1 MYKIL
6 FVCMGNICRSP
17 TAHAVMQDVIDKAHL
32 SQCVQVDSAGTHAY
46 HVGAAPDARSQHHAG
61 LRGYSMASQQARQ
74 ITPQDFEQADLILA
88 MDWDNLALLQAQCP
102 PEMARKVRRMA
113 EFFQSHPD
121 TVVPDPYEGGA
132 AGFERVLDLV
142 EDGCQ
147 GLLAHLLTP
156 DALSRCVPQWQKL
169 ADQPALQREF
179 EFASFMEAMAFVQ
192 LVAIH
197 AEAHQHH
204 PEIWNVYHR
213 VRLTLTTHDANGL
226 TLKDLA
232 LAQAIDDCRVA
243 S

>member
-1 MYKIL
+1 
-6 FVCMGNICRSP
+6 
-17 TAHAVMQDVIDKAHL
+17 
-32 SQCVQVDSAGTHAY
+32 
-46 HVGAAPDARSQHHAG
+46 
-61 LRGYSMASQQARQ
+61 
-74 ITPQDFEQADLILA
+74 
-88 MDWDNLALLQAQCP
+88 
-102 PEMARKVRRMA
+102 MARKVRRMA
-113 EFFQSHPD
+113 EFFQSHAD

-132 AGFERVLDLV
+132 AGFEQVLDLL

-147 GLLAHLLTP
+147 GLLSHLLTP

-226 TLKDLA
+226 TVKDLA
-232 LAQAIDDCRVA
+232 LARAIDDCRVA

>member
-17 TAHAVMQDVIDKAHL
+17 TAQAVMQSFVDKAHL
-32 SQCVQVDSAGTHAY
+32 TACILVDSAGTHAY
-46 HVGAAPDARSQHHAG
+46 HAGAQPDGRSQRHAS
-61 LRGYSMASQQARQ
+61 LRGYSMSSLQARQ
-74 ITPQDFEQADLILA
+74 ISPPDFEQADLILA

-102 PEMARKVRRMA
+102 PAMMRKVRRMA
-113 EFFQSHPD
+113 EFFQTHPD

-132 AGFERVLDLV
+132 AGFEKVLDLV
-142 EDGCQ
+142 EDACQ

-156 DALSRCVPQWQKL
+156 DALARNLPEWRLLSKPS
-169 ADQPALQREF
+169 ALEREF
-179 EFASFMEAMAFVQ
+179 EFGHFLDAMAFVQ
-192 LVAIH
+192 RVAVQAH
-197 AEAHQHH
+197 AQQHH

-213 VRLTLTTHDANGL
+213 VRMTLTTHDANGL

-232 LAQAIDDCRVA
+232 LAHAIQECLVA

>member
-1 MYKIL
+1 M
-6 FVCMGNICRSP
+6 
-17 TAHAVMQDVIDKAHL
+17 
-32 SQCVQVDSAGTHAY
+32 
-46 HVGAAPDARSQHHAG
+46 
-61 LRGYSMASQQARQ
+61 
-74 ITPQDFEQADLILA
+74 
-88 MDWDNLALLQAQCP
+88 
-102 PEMARKVRRMA
+102 
-113 EFFQSHPD
+113 
-121 TVVPDPYEGGA
+121 
-132 AGFERVLDLV
+132 LDLV

-169 ADQPALQREF
+169 DDQPALQREF
-179 EFASFMEAMAFVQ
+179 EFASFMEAMAFLQ

-213 VRLTLTTHDANGL
+213 VRLTLTTHDAHGL